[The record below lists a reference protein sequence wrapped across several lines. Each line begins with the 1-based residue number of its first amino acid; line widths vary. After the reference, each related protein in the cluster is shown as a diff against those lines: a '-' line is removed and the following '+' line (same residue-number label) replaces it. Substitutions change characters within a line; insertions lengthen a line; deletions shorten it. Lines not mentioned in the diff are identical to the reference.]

1 MANIY
6 IIPNTTSAIQ
16 LKKIIEELGDF
27 YYVKIV
33 DSLEN
38 ISYPD
43 LLITAGDVAEFKDSI
58 KELVESGVPL
68 ITLGSSSVTDQ
79 PVTYLGLSDTLS
91 QFSSDGTKTRH
102 TKPITSH
109 NIWSWNNISLSTDL
123 TLLSNGSYAQSYV
136 PESSTFGSN
145 VVSLACSYDSSAE
158 RTILYAPK
166 ESNLGAEVLFIG
178 QSYLTGDG
186 SYTQTFKNIF
196 QASIDFL
203 LGTQYNINGVV
214 KTNAGVPL
222 SRNIFVHESSTG
234 VLSGSAKS
242 SITDGSYTVN
252 NLNNKE
258 KYVVCIDD
266 QYKSFLKSK
275 VVPKISN
282 KLTYSGELVTNEAG
296 NGVAGSLFIEGGLPP
311 YTVSVVAQLPYGL
324 TPVIDYRTLTIT
336 GTSEDWGR
344 WHATLRITSA
354 NSVTLNV
361 PVSVDINAAWTPMH
375 LSTPPK
381 IWLDHESSV
390 TGVSGYASAWANRGS
405 IGGSFTQNTPSSR
418 PLVLPS
424 GLNGRCA
431 LRFGGSRSR
440 MSIQSASAGSVLQ
453 GRSAASLFYVMR
465 SRGIVSNWQ
474 VAVYL
479 PQPGGDKFGYLYG
492 TPGTLDR
499 AIGASTSAGVA
510 VYSGAASTSWAI
522 GYGDLDLSAKTSNH
536 YHNGYPGTLASGVST
551 TSSNFGGAPTSDNAI
566 QIGANWWAPSDC
578 LNADVSALLLFDNTL
593 SVQDR
598 QRLEGYYAHEYALT
612 SNLPADHPFRCAP
625 PYTAT
630 PALQQAFATSP
641 VVLGFYSATSGGT
654 VGAATGPAVTTLGT
668 WFNGGPSLS
677 TGQGV
682 SVTSDGT
689 NTTITLTAIT
699 PPATPA
705 RAVLLDHKGLSIA
718 TVPLTAS
725 GSNYTGTVAGAL
737 ADATV
742 YYVRIEAA

>member
-266 QYKSFLKSK
+266 KYKSFLKSK

-282 KLTYSGELVTNEAG
+282 KLTYSGELFTNDVG
-296 NGVAGSLFIEGGLPP
+296 NGVAGSAIIEGG
-311 YTVSVVAQLPYGL
+311 VLPYNVTDISTDGLASGL
-324 TPVIDYRTLTIT
+324 TYVLNYRTLTIDGISEEIGSFDIKLSVTDSNSNQITISQDIVITQAGNRVLLLHGDGVTDSTVLIDSSPTPKTVISSGGAKISEYINAYGGKAINYPNSGKVIVTNHADFQFVEKDWCVELDYFMTENPSAGQILFNKASGTSTPYPLQILMTTSRTITARAYNSGELLKFSIVGTTVCSINVRNTIAVSKKGNTVKLFINGNIEGTTTFT
-336 GTSEDWGR
+336 GTLNDSGDDISIGAYSTGTYSANGYIEEV
-344 WHATLRITSA
+344 RITMGYSLRDFA
-354 NSVTLNV
+354 YT
-361 PVSVDINAAWTPMH
+361 TP
-375 LSTPPK
+375 
-381 IWLDHESSV
+381 
-390 TGVSGYASAWANRGS
+390 TG
-405 IGGSFTQNTPSSR
+405 P
-418 PLVLPS
+418 
-424 GLNGRCA
+424 
-431 LRFGGSRSR
+431 
-440 MSIQSASAGSVLQ
+440 
-453 GRSAASLFYVMR
+453 
-465 SRGIVSNWQ
+465 
-474 VAVYL
+474 
-479 PQPGGDKFGYLYG
+479 
-492 TPGTLDR
+492 
-499 AIGASTSAGVA
+499 
-510 VYSGAASTSWAI
+510 
-522 GYGDLDLSAKTSNH
+522 
-536 YHNGYPGTLASGVST
+536 YHN
-551 TSSNFGGAPTSDNAI
+551 
-566 QIGANWWAPSDC
+566 
-578 LNADVSALLLFDNTL
+578 
-593 SVQDR
+593 
-598 QRLEGYYAHEYALT
+598 
-612 SNLPADHPFRCAP
+612 
-625 PYTAT
+625 
-630 PALQQAFATSP
+630 
-641 VVLGFYSATSGGT
+641 
-654 VGAATGPAVTTLGT
+654 
-668 WFNGGPSLS
+668 
-677 TGQGV
+677 
-682 SVTSDGT
+682 
-689 NTTITLTAIT
+689 
-699 PPATPA
+699 
-705 RAVLLDHKGLSIA
+705 
-718 TVPLTAS
+718 
-725 GSNYTGTVAGAL
+725 
-737 ADATV
+737 
-742 YYVRIEAA
+742 